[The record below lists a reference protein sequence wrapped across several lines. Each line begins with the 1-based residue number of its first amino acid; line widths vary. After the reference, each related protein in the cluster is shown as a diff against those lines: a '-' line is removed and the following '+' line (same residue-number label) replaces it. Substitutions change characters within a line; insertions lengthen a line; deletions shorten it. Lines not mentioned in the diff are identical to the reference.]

1 MAITTTVECDAT
13 LGIRAAKSFSDC
25 QPAQLHVTFT
35 TGKNAVCRC
44 WIKDAEGR
52 AFALGLS
59 TTGLILCGQ
68 STASVAG
75 EATSSR
81 LRRDG

>member
-13 LGIRAAKSFSDC
+13 LGIRTAKSFSDC

-59 TTGLILCGQ
+59 TTGLIELDKALQ
-68 STASVAG
+68 AWREKQRQAV
-75 EATSSR
+75 
-81 LRRDG
+81 

>member
-13 LGIRAAKSFSDC
+13 LGIRTAKSFSDC
-25 QPAQLHVTFT
+25 QRAQLHVTFT

-59 TTGLILCGQ
+59 TTGLIELDKALQ
-68 STASVAG
+68 AWREKQRQAV
-75 EATSSR
+75 
-81 LRRDG
+81 